1 VTGAISP
8 PTIWRTK
15 LRSLKPDVDHVE
27 QVAHNFDDGI
37 VGIGWGLED
46 LPSRTP
52 LDEVLAALEAKDE
65 PGWGRRA
72 MWTVRRF
79 GREAQVGDF
88 IWTRDLAGRFRL
100 GRLAGHYR
108 YVNNAK
114 ATRTDTHQ
122 VRRCDWAQPPLGDL
136 QVPGGIIRAFSGTS
150 SSFERIHDE
159 GARRYTAWLWDDLHG
174 RQPEPLAFAPAE
186 VLAQLEPYDLEDL
199 IYTWMQIRGD
209 YLALPRARRT
219 DTPAYEWTMLHRKT
233 HRPAIVQVKSGGQS
247 VDLEQLASAAPDA
260 ETALFAYSAA
270 ESYTGSP
277 DREVQRITTAQLLT
291 LVEKHPDVLP
301 PRVRRW
307 FELATG
313 G

>member
-1 VTGAISP
+1 MTDTNSA

-15 LRSLKPDVDHVE
+15 LRSLKPGVNHVE
-27 QVAHNFDDGI
+27 QVAHNLDDGI

-52 LDEVLAALEAKDE
+52 LDQVLAALEAKDE

-79 GREAQVGDF
+79 GRDAQVGDF
-88 IWTRDLAGRFRL
+88 VWTRDLAGRFRL
-100 GRLAGHYR
+100 GQLAGPYR

-114 ATRTDTHQ
+114 AKRTDTHQ
-122 VRRCDWAQPPLGDL
+122 VRRCGWARRPLGDL
-136 QVPGGIIRAFSGTS
+136 EVPGGIIRAFSGTS
-150 SSFERIHDE
+150 TSFERIHDE

-174 RQPEPLAFAPAE
+174 REPEPLTFTPAE

-199 IYTWMQIRGD
+199 IYTWMQMRGG

-233 HRPAIVQVKSGGQS
+233 HRPAIVQVKSGRQS

-277 DREVQRITTAQLLT
+277 DHEVKRITTAELLK
-291 LVEKHPDVLP
+291 LVKRHPAVLP

-307 FELATG
+307 FELAKDS
-313 G
+313 